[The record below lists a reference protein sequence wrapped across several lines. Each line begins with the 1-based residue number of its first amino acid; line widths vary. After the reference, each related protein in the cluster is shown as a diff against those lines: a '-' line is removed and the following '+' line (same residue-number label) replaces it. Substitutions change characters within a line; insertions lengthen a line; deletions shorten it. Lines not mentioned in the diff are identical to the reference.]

1 MFHPTMRNGILILLL
16 AITFVLVCLGAHWYG
31 RRLRARARNALELRH
46 WQLRAVLVVFGMV
59 LLGETFI
66 VLHRANQVLFVS
78 LLLPAGFAIAFGIL
92 LHQFL
97 QTRKQ
102 LRTQPRFV
110 PGKNPPIFFWQGAL
124 ILLPVVVLAAASLV
138 SLRQDEQTAERD
150 ARRRAAE
157 DVQSLAR
164 AMRASVNEELRRFLS
179 LQNMWMMEVRS
190 ESQPSVTFVNGFPD
204 EKLSADIAKWERDYP
219 RFKLA
224 EIFLPQAQIL
234 ADGRQI
240 QPPDFPAAPQPP
252 KWFAELAPEQRK
264 LWEEFRAAR
273 NRQEADKRWQAFT
286 DSHPSETALQA
297 GNLVRVGVQGWAY
310 NDGGFFPSE
319 TGIEFGD
326 IGCAQLLTET
336 NAVLNEPLLQ
346 AVWSRVFDHPSIL
359 SPMLVELTQA
369 LTNRANPRL
378 QEEFVWMQKLFKQ
391 QSEVH
396 RQLASLRSLPD
407 LQPWKKLWW
416 SHWTAD
422 NSALALFEATTFQN
436 PGMDYHGVSLSRQGY
451 GVWLVPA
458 DLLATIFIRAAEENK
473 YLIPPYAAAQ
483 FSIEGVSIPPLRPA
497 PAPDEKNLLGT
508 AEQKAGSLFAQ
519 DAIRFNVNFHL
530 TSRAEM
536 LSAERRRAKLFVALI
551 LGAALTAL
559 IGLLAARRA
568 FVRQLQLNE
577 QKSNFVSSVSHE
589 LRAPIASVRL
599 MAENLERGKIS
610 EPAKQGEYFRFI
622 VQECRRLSSLIENVL
637 DFSRIEQGRKQ
648 YEFEPTNLIALV
660 ETTVKLMEP
669 YAAEK
674 GVKLQLGTSTIHHPT
689 SNIELDVDG
698 RAIQQALV
706 NLIDNAVKHS
716 AKGETVTVGLE
727 IKIEKLKIKNGGNS
741 SRINLSVCD
750 HGPGIPVAEREKIF
764 ERFYRRGSELRRET
778 QGVGIGLSIVK
789 HIAEAHG
796 GRVQVASEVGK
807 GSRFTIELPVK
818 AEKPQINADERR

>member
-1 MFHPTMRNGILILLL
+1 MPDGILILLL
-16 AITFVLVCLGAHWYG
+16 VLAFVLVCLGAHLYV

-46 WQLRAVLVVFGMV
+46 WQLRAVLVMLGTVFF
-59 LLGETFI
+59 GETFI
-66 VLHRANQVLFVS
+66 VLHRVNQVLFIS
-78 LLLPAGFAIAFGIL
+78 LLLPAGFAIAFGVL

-102 LRTQPRFV
+102 LRTQPGFV
-110 PGKNPPIFFWQGAL
+110 PGKNPPTFFWQGAL
-124 ILLPVVVLAAASLV
+124 IMLPVVVLAAASLV
-138 SLRQDEQTAERD
+138 SLRQDEQTVERD
-150 ARRRAAE
+150 AHRRAAG

-224 EIFLPQAQIL
+224 EIFLPLAEIL

-252 KWFAELAPEQRK
+252 KWYVELTLEQRK
-264 LWEEFRAAR
+264 HWEDLRAAR
-273 NRQEADKRWQAFT
+273 NRKETDKRGQAFA
-286 DSHPSETALQA
+286 DSHPSEAALRA
-297 GNLVRVGVQGWAY
+297 GDLVRVGIKGLAY
-310 NDGGFFPSE
+310 NSEGFFPSE
-319 TGIEFGD
+319 TGVEFAD

-336 NAVLNEPLLQ
+336 NAVLNQSLLQ
-346 AVWSRVFDHPSIL
+346 SVWWRVFTHPSIL
-359 SPMLVELTQA
+359 SPRLLELTQA
-369 LTNRANPRL
+369 LTNRADVRL
-378 QEEFVWMQKLFKQ
+378 QEEFVWMQKCFEQ

-416 SHWTAD
+416 SHWTVD
-422 NSALALFEATTFQN
+422 NSALAVFQAATFLN
-436 PGMDYHGVSLSRQGY
+436 PGTDYNGVSLSGQGY
-451 GVWLVPA
+451 QVWFVPA
-458 DLLATIFIRAAEENK
+458 DVLMTIFIRAAEENK

-483 FSIEGVSIPPLRPA
+483 FSIEGVPIPPLR

-519 DAIRFNVNFHL
+519 DAIRFNVNFYL

-648 YEFEPTNLIALV
+648 YEFEPTDLVALTK
-660 ETTVKLMEP
+660 TTVKLMEP
-669 YAAEK
+669 YANEK
-674 GVKLQLGTSTIHHPT
+674 GVKLQLETFNIQRPT
-689 SNIELDVDG
+689 SNWMWM
-698 RAIQQALV
+698 
-706 NLIDNAVKHS
+706 AVR
-716 AKGETVTVGLE
+716 
-727 IKIEKLKIKNGGNS
+727 S
-741 SRINLSVCD
+741 SKRWS
-750 HGPGIPVAEREKIF
+750 
-764 ERFYRRGSELRRET
+764 T
-778 QGVGIGLSIVK
+778 
-789 HIAEAHG
+789 
-796 GRVQVASEVGK
+796 
-807 GSRFTIELPVK
+807 
-818 AEKPQINADERR
+818 

>member
-1 MFHPTMRNGILILLL
+1 MPDGILILLL
-16 AITFVLVCLGAHWYG
+16 VLAFVLVCLGAHLYG

-46 WQLRAVLVVFGMV
+46 WQLRAVLVMLGTVFF
-59 LLGETFI
+59 GETFI
-66 VLHRANQVLFVS
+66 VLHRVNQVLFIS
-78 LLLPAGFAIAFGIL
+78 LLLPAGFAIAFGVL

-110 PGKNPPIFFWQGAL
+110 PGKNPPTFFWQGAL
-124 ILLPVVVLAAASLV
+124 IMLPVVVLAAASLV

-150 ARRRAAE
+150 AHRRAAG

-190 ESQPSVTFVNGFPD
+190 ESQPSVTFEDGFPD

-219 RFKLA
+219 RFNLA
-224 EIFLPQAQIL
+224 EIYLPQSQFL
-234 ADGRQI
+234 AYGRQI
-240 QPPDFPAAPQPP
+240 HPPNFPAAPQPP

-519 DAIRFNVNFHL
+519 DAIRFNVKFYL
-530 TSRAEM
+530 TGRAEM

-568 FVRQLQLNE
+568 FQRQLQLNE

-610 EPAKQGEYFRFI
+610 EPEKQNEYFRFI

-648 YEFEPTNLIALV
+648 YEFEPTDLVALV

-674 GVKLQLGTSTIHHPT
+674 GVKLQLETFNIQHSTP
-689 SNIELDVDG
+689 NIELDVDG

-716 AKGETVTVGLE
+716 PKGETVTVGLE
-727 IKIEKLKIKNGGNS
+727 IKNGGEAATINHQPSTINYQLVSFRSRAGNS
-741 SRINLSVCD
+741 
-750 HGPGIPVAEREKIF
+750 
-764 ERFYRRGSELRRET
+764 
-778 QGVGIGLSIVK
+778 
-789 HIAEAHG
+789 G
-796 GRVQVASEVGK
+796 GGTRK
-807 GSRFTIELPVK
+807 
-818 AEKPQINADERR
+818 N